1 MLELVTAVR
10 FLHALTSGRTR
21 PALFDCERESGDAV
35 SVVAKFSAGE
45 CGLNG
50 IIREALMSML
60 ASDLDLPVPEPFLMK
75 SEDGFIDALPADEAV
90 LARSMRS
97 SVFPTFACRQFP
109 SGFYLWSADL
119 RLHERHLETA
129 AEIFAFDALTMNPD
143 RKVTN
148 PNCMFNGTEFAI
160 YDHELAL
167 VTAGLGTLLPPPWR
181 PGALDTLCQG
191 KGEHLL
197 FRALKRRPVE
207 LTRLRKAW
215 EGLSA
220 ERFAEYEGALP
231 QEWAEGRDIMTETLS
246 YLGQLQRN
254 LNSAFEEVRRV
265 LT

>member
-1 MLELVTAVR
+1 VTVLELVTAVR
-10 FLHALTSGRTR
+10 FLRALTSGRTR

-60 ASDLDLPVPEPFLMK
+60 GSDLDLPVPEPFLMK

-109 SGFYLWSADL
+109 SGFFLWSADL
-119 RLHERHLETA
+119 RLHDRHLETA
-129 AEIFAFDALTMNPD
+129 AEVFAFDALTMNPD

-160 YDHELAL
+160 
-167 VTAGLGTLLPPPWR
+167 
-181 PGALDTLCQG
+181 
-191 KGEHLL
+191 
-197 FRALKRRPVE
+197 
-207 LTRLRKAW
+207 
-215 EGLSA
+215 
-220 ERFAEYEGALP
+220 
-231 QEWAEGRDIMTETLS
+231 
-246 YLGQLQRN
+246 
-254 LNSAFEEVRRV
+254 
-265 LT
+265 

>member
-1 MLELVTAVR
+1 
-10 FLHALTSGRTR
+10 
-21 PALFDCERESGDAV
+21 
-35 SVVAKFSAGE
+35 VAKFSAGQ

-60 ASDLDLPVPEPFLMK
+60 ASDLDLPIPEPFLMK
-75 SEDGFIDALPADEAV
+75 SEDGFIDALPADEVA

-109 SGFYLWSADL
+109 PGFHLWSADL
-119 RLHERHLETA
+119 RLQERQVETA
-129 AEIFAFDALTMNPD
+129 AEVFAFDALTMNPD

-148 PNCMFNGTEFAI
+148 PNCMFNGIGFAI

-167 VTAGLGTLLPPPWR
+167 VTAGLGTLLPPPWKS
-181 PGALDTLCQG
+181 GALDTLCHG
-191 KGEHLL
+191 AGEHLL
-197 FRALKRRPVE
+197 FRALKGRPVE

-231 QEWAEGRDIMTETLS
+231 QEWAEGRVIVTEALA
-246 YLGQLQRN
+246 YLGELQRN
-254 LNSAFEEVRRV
+254 LNSAFEEVRRI